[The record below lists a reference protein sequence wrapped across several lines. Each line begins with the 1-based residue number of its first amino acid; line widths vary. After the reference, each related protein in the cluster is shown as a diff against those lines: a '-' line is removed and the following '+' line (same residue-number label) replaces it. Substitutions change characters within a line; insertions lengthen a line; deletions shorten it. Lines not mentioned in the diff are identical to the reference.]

1 MKSVYQIYM
10 NHFFLLTILSI
21 LLSACSQKFSGGI
34 VNMTVLQA
42 VGPGCQYE
50 VAPAPLYTLDTLDT
64 LRGALGHV
72 VTHPENLENSP
83 DILDFGMGFI
93 PLDLQLAGSGNSFG
107 PLNKSS
113 LLGVSLYH
121 ALEKGHFLFKGL
133 DPAADLISL
142 APQVSNTLIV
152 QDAILSTSIE
162 GKSYADNAAYVQLD
176 SPQGPRDY
184 FFSFPNDSISAIPL
198 GFNAG
203 VMVHE
208 YTHMVAQYLFHNK
221 RSNSGLQT
229 SDQTENVLSAFEEG
243 LADYFGYLATNDPS
257 FFHCSFPG
265 GTDRDLSHPK
275 SLTSQQVQ
283 AIQTSNGFD
292 SHEGGAVWAS
302 VQYQIGQVIGHTENA
317 KSLIRFLNNLANCTG
332 LSNASSQVTFTALQN
347 CHLQALGGINSS
359 QVQQIYQNA
368 FSAAGGI

>member
-1 MKSVYQIYM
+1 MRYISLIS
-10 NHFFLLTILSI
+10 FLV
-21 LLSACSQKFSGGI
+21 LLCSCSQKFSGGT
-34 VNMTVLQA
+34 VNLTVLQA

-64 LRGALGHV
+64 VRGALGHV
-72 VTHPENLENSP
+72 VTHSENLENNP
-83 DILDFGMGFI
+83 DILDYGTGFV
-93 PLDLQLAGSGNSFG
+93 PLDLQLSGSGNTFG

-133 DPAADLISL
+133 DPAADLLSL

-176 SPQGPRDY
+176 TPQGARDY
-184 FFSFPNDSISAIPL
+184 FFSFPNESISAIPL

-208 YTHMVAQYLFHNK
+208 YTHMVTQYLFHNK
-221 RSNSGLQT
+221 RSASGLQT

-243 LADYFGYLATNDPS
+243 LADYFGFLATNDPS

-265 GTDRDLSHPK
+265 GTDRDLSHQK
-275 SLTSQQVQ
+275 SLTSQQAQ
-283 AIQTSNGFD
+283 AIRTSIGFD

-302 VQYQIGQVIGHTENA
+302 VQYQIGQLIGHTENA
-317 KSLIRFLNNLANCTG
+317 RSLVRFLNNLASCTG
-332 LSNASSQVTFTALQN
+332 LSGSSSQVTFGSLQN
-347 CHLQALGGINSS
+347 CHLQALGGLNSA